1 MSTNALVTFT
11 GNHCVYLEKK
21 TKIMSNECIASQ
33 TWESIRSML
42 MMLALFPFAP
52 EVVGGVKGWGKGG
65 GDNAKRLALPY
76 PSQKECPGMK

>member
-1 MSTNALVTFT
+1 
-11 GNHCVYLEKK
+11 
-21 TKIMSNECIASQ
+21 MSNECIASQ

-65 GDNAKRLALPY
+65 EIMQKDSPFPTPAKKNVLV
-76 PSQKECPGMK
+76 